1 MRYATVKAPAGT
13 PVFVRIDE
21 NDTATPIG
29 KAFQTVGADPFRLL
43 VADRK
48 NPRTT
53 KAIGRPFQLS
63 RVRKFFSP
71 ITAPSKVIS
80 VGANFR
86 NHIKETGLTV
96 PTEPRSFGKFPNALI
111 GHRDAIRY
119 RRRDTKQVDYENE
132 LMIVMGRRTRDI
144 KAKDALKHVLGYTVV
159 NDITARDHQFGGDQY
174 SRCKSFDTFMPVGP
188 WIVDTTEIPDPQNLP
203 IRTRV
208 NGKEVQNN
216 STSDQ
221 LFSCAEIIEFLSRY
235 MTLEPGDMITTGTPE
250 GVGWGRTPQRFL
262 QHGDVLE
269 SEIVGIGTLR
279 NPIKVYS

>member
-1 MRYATVKAPAGT
+1 MRYATVKSPGGPA
-13 PVFVRIDE
+13 VLVRIDE
-21 NDTATPIG
+21 SGTATPIG
-29 KAFQTVGADPFRLL
+29 RAFQTVGVDPLRLL
-43 VADRK
+43 IAQRK

-53 KAIGRPFQLS
+53 SAIGRPFPIGK
-63 RVRKFFSP
+63 VRKYYAP

-132 LMIVMGRRTRDI
+132 LMIVIGRTCRDV
-144 KAKDALKHVLGYTVV
+144 KAKDALKYVLGYSVV

-188 WIVDTTEIPDPQNLP
+188 WIVDTSEIPDPQNLA

-208 NGKEVQNN
+208 NGTEVQNN
-216 STSDQ
+216 STADH

-262 QHGDVLE
+262 QHGDILE

-279 NPIKVYS
+279 NPIKVYK